1 MEARHTGRAA
11 LLSGEGRDMRQL
23 HENETSQERGDAP
36 SCEPADAGR
45 TNGTGSAACATF
57 AAKADSA
64 WRRLIPVPFCFM
76 GMGIFRVWTETLYA
90 SGPIDFPAMRVPLEF
105 SAGSILG
112 ILNGYSFFELFTA
125 AALIVLAVLA
135 RKLAPLYRHPWAI
148 VATLVCMVGAACAN
162 FASILAPQMASTLF
176 WVSTGCGGVGMAL
189 ILMLWSE
196 FFGCINPLR
205 VGAYYAASVAL
216 SCVVLWF
223 FKGLSLW
230 WLWAGTCLVPIV
242 SLMCLWRAYATLG
255 PEAYPTRFKGRF
267 SFPWKPVA
275 VVGLCTFVYAM
286 RESVFS
292 GALAM
297 YSGVGAF
304 AAALGA
310 YVLIGL
316 KTNAGTAAQSA
327 EVAQDD
333 DAGDPKGDS
342 SFDFTL
348 LYRVAIPL
356 MLVSLLPLEEAF
368 PAWGAVADGC
378 AIASYTLLLIFIMV
392 ILSNLS
398 YRYGVCALWLFA
410 IERAVR
416 LVMTQVGRMSGE
428 ALHSFSLSP
437 ALTLLL
443 VAAMAA
449 MLVAAA
455 ALMLSEKNISS
466 SQWGVV
472 LRRETG
478 EGAGVSERN
487 RLGVKCAEL
496 AQQAGLTPREEDVL
510 FLLAQRKTVGEI
522 SRELY
527 IGTNTVK
534 THSKHVYQ
542 KLGVHA
548 RSELLEMLGVHEQP
562 SRG

>member
-1 MEARHTGRAA
+1 
-11 LLSGEGRDMRQL
+11 MRRL
-23 HENETSQERGDAP
+23 CETETETENENEGGTVSALADVQSLGA
-36 SCEPADAGR
+36 ADAQGSSFAVRAER
-45 TNGTGSAACATF
+45 T
-57 AAKADSA
+57 

-76 GMGIFRVWTETLYA
+76 GMGIFRVWTETLYT
-90 SGPIDFPAMRVPLEF
+90 SGSVDFPAMRVPLTF
-105 SAGSILG
+105 SGGSVLQA
-112 ILNGYSFFELFTA
+112 LNGCSFFELFTA
-125 AALIVLAVLA
+125 AALVLLALLA
-135 RKLAPLYRHPWAI
+135 RRLAPLYRHPWAI

-162 FASILAPQMASTLF
+162 FASILAPQLAGALF
-176 WVSTGCGGVGMAL
+176 WVSTAGGGVGMAL

-223 FKGLSLW
+223 FKGLALW
-230 WLWAGTCLVPIV
+230 WLCAGTCLVPVV

-255 PEAYPTRFKGRF
+255 PESYPPRFKGSF

-310 YVLIGL
+310 YVLIGF
-316 KTNAGTAAQSA
+316 KTNATAPARPTEAPQDAA
-327 EVAQDD
+327 EPAARQDT
-333 DAGDPKGDS
+333 A
-342 SFDFTL
+342 FDFTL
-348 LYRVAIPL
+348 LYRVAVPL
-356 MLVSLLPLEEAF
+356 MLVSLVPLEAALPL
-368 PAWGAVADGC
+368 WGAVADGC

-392 ILSNLS
+392 VLSNLS
-398 YRYGVCALWLFA
+398 YRFGVCALWLFA

-416 LVMTQVGRMSGE
+416 LVMTQVGRVTGE
-428 ALHSFSLSP
+428 ALRGCDLSLGP
-437 ALTLLL
+437 TLLL
-443 VAAMAA
+443 VAVMAA

-472 LRRETG
+472 LRRESA
-478 EGAGVSERN
+478 EGAGLSERN

-510 FLLAQRKTVGEI
+510 FLLAQRKTLGEI

-548 RSELLEMLGVHEQP
+548 RSELLEMLGVREQP
-562 SRG
+562 TRG